1 MLHYM
6 ENLKE
11 VRKLRKNVCYTKNAV
26 TYFKWAFPTA
36 QGGWNQTHAE
46 KINQTIIKEILKE
59 TQNYKTIL
67 TSADDNLDKKYP
79 KYLKKTEKD
88 IVYGLEQTKP
98 FATEN
103 TLTVKTVKTKEDL
116 ILWGQL
122 ASKVYSQ
129 YDTDFI
135 YESFKT
141 DLRKS
146 YADYFIYYQ
155 NKKPVGIAQ
164 VIRGGGYSAIYW
176 VGVLEEYR
184 KKGLGAELTKQT
196 LNYEIARKRY
206 KFLLTASELGLKI
219 YKKLGFKPMETFYEY
234 ELKR

>member
-1 MLHYM
+1 MLNALGLNISELYIFPKYAAQ
-6 ENLKE
+6 LALE
-11 VRKLRKNVCYTKNAV
+11 VRTNKEPTKA
-26 TYFKWAFPTA
+26 
-36 QGGWNQTHAE
+36 
-46 KINQTIIKEILKE
+46 
-59 TQNYKTIL
+59 
-67 TSADDNLDKKYP
+67 
-79 KYLKKTEKD
+79 
-88 IVYGLEQTKP
+88 
-98 FATEN
+98 
-103 TLTVKTVKTKEDL
+103 
-116 ILWGQL
+116 
-122 ASKVYSQ
+122 
-129 YDTDFI
+129 
-135 YESFKT
+135 
-141 DLRKS
+141 KS

-219 YKKLGFKPMETFYEY
+219 YKKLGFKPLETFYEY